1 MSMQANLWRVNGA
14 EGIFETDLET
24 LKVWVADGRVSPTDM
39 VSKGSL
45 NPIEARRVPA
55 LRSIFDSGSSAPQ
68 LVEPTRM
75 PPQPPPPPVFE
86 DSPFEPMAEPPPAQ
100 FDQAPDE
107 PFEEAIEAPPRF
119 CHYHP
124 EVAAQY
130 VCRVCTAEFCDKCPE
145 FVTGNSTA
153 LCALCG
159 NTCNRIET
167 AEIKTARREVLGIGF
182 GVADLARAF
191 KYPLQH
197 KWVLVGGAIAYG
209 LLQLAGFWGQLAAYV
224 LMFGCITRV
233 ISQVAWGRIAQ
244 HFMPDFSEF
253 SLWDDLAV
261 PIGLGIGITV
271 VTWGPMIALIL
282 VMVFGFGAARG
293 SFAAPATTEA
303 QSQALSKEDLSTL
316 ADPNADGK
324 KLEEANKKLNQLRP
338 GQELN
343 HEAEKAKAANDPLVG
358 LKALMLVFGGS
369 VVVIL
374 LLLVTLA
381 WGIFY
386 YPMALAVAGYTES
399 VGAVL
404 NPMVGIDTIR
414 RMGSTYFKAFGM
426 VLGIQAIGLVVA
438 VIVAIVTSPFV
449 MPYVGNLPGTFLQ
462 GSFTFYFNLVIAC
475 LLGLSLYKCA
485 DRVGIEV
492 D

>member
-24 LKVWVADGRVSPTDM
+24 LKAWVTDGRVLPTDM

-55 LRSIFDSGSSAPQ
+55 LRSIFDGGNGVAQ
-68 LVEPTRM
+68 IVEPA
-75 PPQPPPPPVFE
+75 PKIPPPPPVFVE
-86 DSPFEPMAEPPPAQ
+86 NPLEPVTEQTPAQ
-100 FDQAPDE
+100 FDYVSSTQPA
-107 PFEEAIEAPPRF
+107 EAETIAPPRV

-124 EVAAQY
+124 EVPAQY
-130 VCRVCTAEFCDKCPE
+130 VCRVCTSEFCANCPE
-145 FVTGNSTA
+145 FVTGNNTA

-167 AEIKTARREVLGIGF
+167 EVTRTARREVLGGVGF
-182 GVADLARAF
+182 GAADFVRALQ
-191 KYPLQH
+191 YPFQH
-197 KWVLVGGAIAYG
+197 KLVLLAGAVAYG
-209 LLQLAGFWGQLAAYV
+209 LLQLAGFWGRIAAYV
-224 LMFGCITRV
+224 IMFGCITRV

-244 HFMPDFSEF
+244 NFMPDFSEF

-261 PIGLGIGITV
+261 PIGLGVGITV

-282 VMVFGFGAARG
+282 VLVLGFGAVRSPLG
-293 SFAAPATTEA
+293 VSPPAAA
-303 QSQALSKEDLSTL
+303 QSSGLTKEDLSTL

-324 KLEEANKKLNQLRP
+324 KLEEANKKLNQIRP
-338 GQELN
+338 GHELN
-343 HEAEKAKAANDPLVG
+343 QEAEKAKAENDPMAG
-358 LKALMLVFGGS
+358 WRTLMLVFGGS
-369 VVVIL
+369 VLMIVL
-374 LLLVTLA
+374 LLITVA

-399 VGAVL
+399 FGAVI

-426 VLGIQAIGLVVA
+426 VIGIQVIGFIVAIVVA
-438 VIVAIVTSPFV
+438 VITSPFI
-449 MPYVGNLPGTFLQ
+449 MPFIGNLPGTFMQ
-462 GSFTFYFNLVIAC
+462 GAFTFYFNLVIAC
-475 LLGLSLYKCA
+475 LLGLSLYKCG
-485 DRVGIEV
+485 DRLGIEA